1 MYQYFSD
8 RDPFVSNQLILVH
21 LNNFF
26 YEEILHQNI
35 ELFDKLTYYF
45 VLLCL
50 GLIVWNIC
58 AKKSSSFLLGQA
70 LT

>member
-1 MYQYFSD
+1 
-8 RDPFVSNQLILVH
+8 VH